1 MARFLTDRDRDRI
14 ATAIR
19 SVEARTK
26 AELVAVVAYEAE
38 SYHHIPM
45 LWAALVALALPPI
58 VLFVHVPMTA
68 TEISLSQLAGFVV
81 LAALGWWLPVR
92 MALVPAKIKKARATR
107 LAHEQF
113 FVQRL
118 HETEGRTGVLIFVA
132 VAERHVEIIA
142 DVGISK
148 LVGNEVWQRAVDHFV
163 ANVKAGRI
171 AEGFIGA
178 IEQCGGVLIGHF
190 PADGRNPDELPDRLI
205 EI

>member
-14 ATAIR
+14 AEAIR
-19 SVEARTK
+19 AVESRTS
-26 AELVAVVAYEAE
+26 AELVAVVAHEAE
-38 SYHHIPM
+38 SYHYIPT
-45 LWAALVALALPPI
+45 LWAAVVAFAVPPLALVTDAALP
-58 VLFVHVPMTA
+58 
-68 TEISLSQLAGFVV
+68 LSELCLIQLATFVV
-81 LAALGWWLPVR
+81 LAALGWWRPVR
-92 MALVPAKIKKARATR
+92 MALVPTRVKKARAAR

-118 HETEGRTGVLIFVA
+118 HETAGRTGVLIFVS

-190 PADGRNPDELPDRLI
+190 PAGDRNPDELPDHLI

>member
-1 MARFLTDRDRDRI
+1 MAHFLTTRDRERV
-14 ATAIR
+14 AEAIR
-19 SVEARTK
+19 AVEARTS
-26 AELVAVVAYEAE
+26 AELVAVVAHEAE
-38 SYHHIPM
+38 SYQHIPT
-45 LWAALVALALPPI
+45 LWAALAALALPPV
-58 VLFVHVPMTA
+58 VLLADPGWTTA
-68 TEISLSQLAGFVV
+68 EISLIQLGTFVA
-81 LAALGWWLPVR
+81 LAALGWWRPVR
-92 MALVPAKIKKARATR
+92 MALVPTRVKKARAAR
-107 LAHEQF
+107 LACEQF

-118 HETEGRTGVLIFVA
+118 HETAGRTGVLIFVS

-148 LVGNEVWQRAVDHFV
+148 LVDDNVWQRAVDHFT

-190 PADGRNPDELPDRLI
+190 PAAGRNPDELPDHLI